1 MSTGFAGE
9 IDVNPGTGTISFNN
23 TATSIGAG
31 IATPFI
37 NRMVIANNGF
47 VGIGV
52 TVFPS
57 ALLTIGDPG
66 DNVGLFLSKSGINTG
81 VDFRKTSTTSS
92 FPTLSVSTDGP
103 GNAITASSAHGN
115 GIFAETGNATNWA
128 GFFNGDVGTTGVFS
142 GSDEKLKQNIRDFN
156 SAMSIINA
164 LHPKLYQ
171 FKKDGNYALMHLPQG
186 DHYGLIA
193 QEVEKVLPN
202 LVKQTK
208 FDTRITKR
216 GANLEKPSPAD
227 EVDFK
232 ALNYTELIPVIIKAV
247 QELEAKQD
255 AKIEALTQL
264 VNKLQGSSSSAGAQ
278 SNVAVNAAKLSSA
291 SLEQNTP
298 NPVANSTSIH
308 YTIPAGSKA
317 QLTITDNN
325 GNTVKQISLSGSGKG
340 VVNLEAS
347 TLSSG
352 TYQYSLYVNGKLINT
367 KQMVLIK

>member
-1 MSTGFAGE
+1 MKLKQTFTFIAFAAAALAGLQTVKAQTTWNLAGNSNATSSSKLGTTTSTPLKLTTNNKTRVFIDAAGKVGIGNSSPSIAGLVVDTKVGNTHAIFGSNTSGISMVSNFPSIGFNSYYNNGWINMSTGFAGE
-9 IDVNPGTGTISFNN
+9 IDVNPGTGTMSFNN
-23 TATSIGAG
+23 TATSKGAG

-66 DNVGLFLSKSGINTG
+66 NNVGLFLSQSGSNAPA
-81 VDFRKTSTTSS
+81 VDLRKTSTIGSVY
-92 FPTLSVSTDGP
+92 PTLSVSTEGE
-103 GNAITASSAHGN
+103 GNAIIASSAHGN
-115 GIFAETGNATNWA
+115 GIFAETGDNTSWA

-202 LVKQTK
+202 LVKQTMH
-208 FDTRITKR
+208 
-216 GANLEKPSPAD
+216 L
-227 EVDFK
+227 
-232 ALNYTELIPVIIKAV
+232 
-247 QELEAKQD
+247 
-255 AKIEALTQL
+255 
-264 VNKLQGSSSSAGAQ
+264 
-278 SNVAVNAAKLSSA
+278 
-291 SLEQNTP
+291 
-298 NPVANSTSIH
+298 
-308 YTIPAGSKA
+308 
-317 QLTITDNN
+317 
-325 GNTVKQISLSGSGKG
+325 
-340 VVNLEAS
+340 
-347 TLSSG
+347 
-352 TYQYSLYVNGKLINT
+352 
-367 KQMVLIK
+367 

>member
-9 IDVNPGTGTISFNN
+9 IDVNPGTGTMSFNN
-23 TATSIGAG
+23 TATSKGAG

-66 DNVGLFLSKSGINTG
+66 NNVGLFLSQSGSNAPA
-81 VDFRKTSTTSS
+81 VDLRKTSTIGSVY
-92 FPTLSVSTDGP
+92 PTLSVSTEGE
-103 GNAITASSAHGN
+103 GNAIIASSAHGN
-115 GIFAETGNATNWA
+115 GIFAETGDNTSWA

-202 LVKQTK
+202 LVKQTMIK
-208 FDTRITKR
+208 GMQEMQATINLQQRKIEELENRNVSLNT
-216 GANLEKPSPAD
+216 GAISSISSSPAS
-227 EVDFK
+227 VNTK
-232 ALNYTELIPVIIKAV
+232 AMSAYIKQNAPNPFTKNTIIQYYLPADV
-247 QELEAKQD
+247 HTA
-255 AKIEALTQL
+255 QL
-264 VNKLQGSSSSAGAQ
+264 VVFDMNGHQLKSYTLSKEA
-278 SNVAVNAAKLSSA
+278 NRVN
-291 SLEQNTP
+291 
-298 NPVANSTSIH
+298 I
-308 YTIPAGSKA
+308 
-317 QLTITDNN
+317 D
-325 GNTVKQISLSGSGKG
+325 
-340 VVNLEAS
+340 AS

-352 TYQYSLYVNGKLINT
+352 QYIYSLIVDGKKIDSKTMILT
-367 KQMVLIK
+367 K